1 MLLFSHHYV
10 CVCLSFNVTLSL
22 GKIVAFIIV
31 LVIPQGRKEKRR
43 KKIGKVRKMYLT
55 MIYLGKSNVDREAW
69 SAAVH
74 GVAEWDTT

>member
-1 MLLFSHHYV
+1 M
-10 CVCLSFNVTLSL
+10 SFNVTLSL
-22 GKIVAFIIV
+22 GKIVAFITV
-31 LVIPQGRKEKRR
+31 FVIPQGRKEKRG

-55 MIYLGKSNVDREAW
+55 MIYLGKGNVDREAW

>member
-1 MLLFSHHYV
+1 MLLFSHHYD
-10 CVCLSFNVTLSL
+10 CICLSFNVTLSL
-22 GKIVAFIIV
+22 GKIVAFITV
-31 LVIPQGRKEKRR
+31 FVSPQGRKEKRG

-55 MIYLGKSNVDREAW
+55 MIYLGKGNVDREAW